1 MESRDEI
8 TPGQLSPLPAREE
21 TEIDLVEVFYL
32 FLGHIWQLI
41 LCMIIGGI
49 LAFSWSFFIQTPV
62 YEATSQIY
70 VVSASN
76 DSVVNLSDLQIGNAV
91 KTDYMELMKSRPV
104 LEPVIENLSL
114 NKSVTELRK
123 MISITNKSDTRIL
136 QIKVTSPNPQTAMDV
151 ANELATQAILILPTI
166 MENEPPNLVESALYP
181 TAPSGPNY
189 MKNTLLGVL
198 LGFVLCAGVILVA
211 FLMDRSFKSSED
223 LQKYF
228 GVMPLAA
235 VPEVTK
241 STRRAEDKKTSRKKE
256 G

>member
-1 MESRDEI
+1 
-8 TPGQLSPLPAREE
+8 
-21 TEIDLVEVFYL
+21 
-32 FLGHIWQLI
+32 
-41 LCMIIGGI
+41 
-49 LAFSWSFFIQTPV
+49 
-62 YEATSQIY
+62 
-70 VVSASN
+70 
-76 DSVVNLSDLQIGNAV
+76 
-91 KTDYMELMKSRPV
+91 
-104 LEPVIENLSL
+104 
-114 NKSVTELRK
+114 
-123 MISITNKSDTRIL
+123 
-136 QIKVTSPNPQTAMDV
+136 MDV

-235 VPEVTK
+235 VPEATK